1 MIISISDTYRIDIP
15 VKKGEIKMKKKMFT
29 ITCLLLALLM
39 MVSGCASSGK
49 GSSENTSSGKEG
61 GLKDFRV
68 ILDWYPNAIHSFL
81 YVAQEKGYFA
91 EEGLNV
97 ELIAPAGGSDG
108 LTFPAAGKAEVGIS
122 YMNDA
127 TIGYADEGMDIE
139 VLGAI
144 TQGSLN
150 CMLALKENHV
160 TSPADF
166 KGKKIGYTGSE
177 PLRQMIIACAE
188 GAGLTEKDFEL
199 IDVGFDVE
207 TSLISKNVD
216 AVCGGMINHE
226 VMEMQNAG
234 YEVDYWVLQEFGVPD
249 QYEIIMVA
257 GKSAMEENPE
267 LYQGFLNACR
277 RGFAD
282 VAADPK
288 AGLDVLF
295 AHEDAENYALNREV
309 EEKSLDILLKMEQDS
324 GKKFLS
330 MEPEVWN
337 RNTAWLVEK
346 GLLEN
351 EADADEY
358 VYVEK

>member
-1 MIISISDTYRIDIP
+1 M
-15 VKKGEIKMKKKMFT
+15 MKKRLFAAACVFAAM
-29 ITCLLLALLM
+29 LM
-39 MVSGCASSGK
+39 ILSGCASSSK
-49 GSSENTSSGKEG
+49 GTTESSSSEKTE

-97 ELIAPAGGSDG
+97 ELIPPAGGSDG

-127 TIGYADEGMDIE
+127 TIGYADEGMDVEI
-139 VLGAI
+139 LGAI

-150 CMLALKENHV
+150 CMMALKENHI

-177 PLRQMIIACAE
+177 PLKQMIIACAE

-226 VMEMQNAG
+226 VMEMQHAG
-234 YEVDYWVLQEFGVPD
+234 YEVDYWVLQDFGVPD

-257 GKSAMEENPE
+257 GKSAMEADPE

-277 RGFAD
+277 KGFAD
-282 VAADPK
+282 VKADPK

-309 EEKSLDILLKMEQDS
+309 EKKSLEILLKMEEDS
-324 GKKFLS
+324 GKEFLS
-330 MEPEVWN
+330 MDPEVWN

-346 GLLEN
+346 GLLKN
-351 EADADEY
+351 EADASEY

>member
-1 MIISISDTYRIDIP
+1 
-15 VKKGEIKMKKKMFT
+15 MKKK
-29 ITCLLLALLM
+29 CLSICCMLVALLM
-39 MVSGCASSGK
+39 VIGGCGSSPQK
-49 GSSENTSSGKEG
+49 TSENTSSGKKDE
-61 GLKDFRV
+61 LKDVRV

-127 TIGYADEGMDIE
+127 TIGYADEGMDIK

-150 CMLALKENHV
+150 CMIALKENHI

-226 VMEMQNAG
+226 VMEMQHAG
-234 YEVDYWVLQEFGVPD
+234 YEVDYWVLQDFGVPD

-257 GKSAMEENPE
+257 GKSAMEADPD
-267 LYQGFLNACR
+267 LYDRFLAACR
-277 RGFAD
+277 KGFSD
-282 VAADPK
+282 VSADPE
-288 AGLDVLF
+288 AGLDVLL

-309 EEKSLDILLKMEQDS
+309 ETKSLEILLKMEQDS
-324 GKKFLS
+324 GKEFLS
-330 MEPEVWN
+330 MDPEVWN
-337 RNTAWLVEK
+337 QNTKWLVEK
-346 GLLEN
+346 GLLKN
-351 EADADEY
+351 EVDASDY